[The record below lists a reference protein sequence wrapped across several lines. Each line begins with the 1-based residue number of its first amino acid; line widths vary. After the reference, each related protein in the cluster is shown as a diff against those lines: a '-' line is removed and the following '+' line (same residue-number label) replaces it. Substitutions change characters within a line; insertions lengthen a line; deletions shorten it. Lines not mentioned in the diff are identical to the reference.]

1 MDGPKIINYKTRNF
15 LVSFLASVEQSIYE
29 KIPEADLCFYLEVDI
44 DDALKRNHE
53 RVKDG
58 KESDEEIVMRHQ
70 NNQQTIPICNKL
82 IKFSNTGTY
91 KEMLP
96 KLAYDIWC
104 EIATFKKRSQ
114 Q

>member
-1 MDGPKIINYKTRNF
+1 MAQKLSIIRLETL

-58 KESDEEIVMRHQ
+58 KR
-70 NNQQTIPICNKL
+70 K
-82 IKFSNTGTY
+82 
-91 KEMLP
+91 
-96 KLAYDIWC
+96 
-104 EIATFKKRSQ
+104 
-114 Q
+114 